1 MLVHVLTPCCPRLLS
16 DRPSRG
22 EEVIPVKE
30 IEDVLE
36 RMNGWN
42 GCWVTKNN
50 IHSLHIV
57 KTEGSLQDQGES
69 RKWGPADNL
78 NLSEAQLKRKRE
90 KQGCRQR
97 SIYNQRIFW
106 KFDVVKGRI
115 RRQGVIKK
123 WMAEGVL
130 PREAGR
136 KASRVQVFNPAL
148 RAHHFLRAW
157 RTETEKDAV
166 K

>member
-1 MLVHVLTPCCPRLLS
+1 M
-16 DRPSRG
+16 
-22 EEVIPVKE
+22 
-30 IEDVLE
+30 
-36 RMNGWN
+36 
-42 GCWVTKNN
+42 
-50 IHSLHIV
+50 
-57 KTEGSLQDQGES
+57 
-69 RKWGPADNL
+69 
-78 NLSEAQLKRKRE
+78 
-90 KQGCRQR
+90 
-97 SIYNQRIFW
+97 
-106 KFDVVKGRI
+106 
-115 RRQGVIKK
+115 IKK